1 MVHRLL
7 SLSENVGFV
16 VVAGSYL
23 TVTADKVLCLHIV
36 VDVAVR
42 VVLAVADLSKL
53 HTSKGK
59 KWLLIQVIK
68 RYQTTGLL
76 IHQSVV
82 QKFKLVHSLTGV

>member
-1 MVHRLL
+1 MV
-7 SLSENVGFV
+7 V
-16 VVAGSYL
+16 GSYL

>member
-1 MVHRLL
+1 M
-7 SLSENVGFV
+7 
-16 VVAGSYL
+16 VAGSYL
-23 TVTADKVLCLHIV
+23 TVTVDKVLCLHIV

-68 RYQTTGLL
+68 KLLTNKLL
-76 IHQSVV
+76 IQRSVV